1 MEDKLFNN
9 QKVKKKY
16 LKYLSSQEVMS
27 EPFRDKLG
35 QLNKFYLPISKMI
48 KDEYNKKKTVVIGLT
63 GGQELEVN
71 NFKYF
76 KNYFKRGLQFRNSYI
91 FN

>member
-1 MEDKLFNN
+1 MEDNRFNH

-16 LKYLSSQEVMS
+16 LKFLNSQEVMA

-48 KDEYNKKKTVVIGLT
+48 KQEYLKKKKNKSNRFDWRTRDWEIT
-63 GGQELEVN
+63 

-76 KNYFKRGLQFRNSYI
+76 KNNFERSL
-91 FN
+91 